1 MPRFRKGSL
10 GRRIYRDSAVVSTW
24 GTEPAMEVV
33 PWGYITD
40 FLVGWWAGGPG
51 RGSETGRAG

>member
-33 PWGYITD
+33 PWGCITD
-40 FLVGWWAGGPG
+40 FLLDCWAG
-51 RGSETGRAG
+51 